1 MSYELG
7 CVAKHALAKIR
18 KSRKITYKSIINLSI
33 LLVMIPDQVYYSF
46 LYVNPIFSIN
56 FMIQSLY
63 MTLILPAWV
72 SEARNCQYI
81 TKNAVFYYKNTN
93 YGTFNLNISVYTYFF
108 MARELISEVILNI
121 FLPKL
126 IL

>member
-46 LYVNPIFSIN
+46 FGIRIPFLASI
-56 FMIQSLY
+56 S
-63 MTLILPAWV
+63 
-72 SEARNCQYI
+72 
-81 TKNAVFYYKNTN
+81 
-93 YGTFNLNISVYTYFF
+93 
-108 MARELISEVILNI
+108 
-121 FLPKL
+121 
-126 IL
+126 